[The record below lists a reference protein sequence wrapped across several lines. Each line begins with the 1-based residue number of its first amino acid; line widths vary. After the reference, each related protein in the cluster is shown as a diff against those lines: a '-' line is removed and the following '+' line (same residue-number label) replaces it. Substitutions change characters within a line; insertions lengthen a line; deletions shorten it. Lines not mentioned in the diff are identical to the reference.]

1 MRLVVV
7 ASNWPFPGHTVRAA
21 NVVVFELTRALAAQP
36 GMTIGFLKVGIGLEG
51 KQGPDA
57 EELAGLAALAEAGV
71 DILPEIVLP
80 MRTTQGSPFVKLV
93 KPKPEHFYPYVDH
106 DGGAI
111 ARALA
116 SWNADALMVPWSE
129 WLTAACSTVPVL
141 KFAYYGNPD
150 HKTGYMRT
158 LHDRRLNGWSLGYV
172 RLRIGLSRLEQV
184 HNQIMRR
191 YEILGD
197 VAANDA
203 EYYARRGHPNA
214 FYIQN
219 VWIDR
224 FGERWRERRR
234 ALEQASPLVIIGNVG
249 KLGGTANRYGL
260 DYLGREVLP
269 ELRKRMAPGTF
280 RIEILGSG
288 ELEPGIRAALE
299 GPDVVFRGF
308 VPDIDEAMLAAHV
321 FLCTNNATP
330 FKVGHTRYLHAW
342 TLGSCVVAHRDVSL
356 SMPEIRH
363 EENALLGRDA
373 GDIADLIVRAGQD
386 QALRNRIGSAGWE
399 TYLTRFR
406 AETVAGDIVERLR
419 RRSGRGEFRHND

>member
-21 NVVVFELTRALAAQP
+21 NVVVFELTRALAAQTA
-36 GMTIGFLKVGIGLEG
+36 MTIGFLRVGLEG
-51 KQGPDA
+51 EPRPDA
-57 EELAGLAALAEAGV
+57 DEIAGLAALAEVGV
-71 DILPEIVLP
+71 EILPEIILP
-80 MRTTQGSPFVKLV
+80 VRKTQGSPFIKLLD
-93 KPKPEHFYPYVDH
+93 PKPEHFYPYVDQ
-106 DGGAI
+106 GGAI

-150 HKTGYMRT
+150 HKTGYMRAM
-158 LHDRRLNGWSLGYV
+158 HDRKLNGWNPGYL
-172 RLRIGLSRLEQV
+172 RLRLGLSRLEQV
-184 HNQIMRR
+184 HNQIMLR

-203 EYYARRGHPNA
+203 AYYAQRGHPNA

-224 FGERWRERRR
+224 FGEGWRERRR
-234 ALEQASPLVIIGNVG
+234 ALEQPSPLVIIGNVG

-288 ELEPGIRAALE
+288 ELEPGIRAPLE

-342 TLGSCVVAHRDVSL
+342 TLGSCVIAHRDVSL

-363 EENALLGRDA
+363 GENALLGCDA
-373 GDIADLIVRAGQD
+373 SDIADLIARAGQD
-386 QALRNRIGSAGWE
+386 HALRNQIGSAGWE
-399 TYLTRFR
+399 TYLTKFR
-406 AETVAGDIVERLR
+406 AETVAARIAEQLR
-419 RRSGRGEFRHND
+419 SH

>member
-1 MRLVVV
+1 
-7 ASNWPFPGHTVRAA
+7 
-21 NVVVFELTRALAAQP
+21 LAA
-36 GMTIGFLKVGIGLEG
+36 
-51 KQGPDA
+51 
-57 EELAGLAALAEAGV
+57 AGV
-71 DILPEIVLP
+71 EILPEIVLP
-80 MRTTQGSPFVKLV
+80 VRRSQGSPLAKLLD
-93 KPKPEHFYPYVDH
+93 PKPEHFYPYVDQ
-106 DGGAI
+106 GAPI
-111 ARALA
+111 AKALA
-116 SWNADALMVPWSE
+116 AWNADALMVPWSE

-150 HKTGYMRT
+150 HKTGRMRT
-158 LHDRRLNGWSLGYV
+158 LHDRKLNGWSFGYL
-172 RLRIGLSRLEQV
+172 RLRVGLSRLEQV
-184 HNQIMRR
+184 HNRIMRR
-191 YEILGD
+191 YELLGD

-203 EYYARRGHPNA
+203 AYYAEGGHPNA
-214 FYIQN
+214 FYIRN

-224 FGERWRERRR
+224 FGEGWRERRR
-234 ALEQASPLVIIGNVG
+234 ELEQPGPLVIIGNVG

-288 ELEPGIRAALE
+288 ELEPRIRAALE

-342 TLGSCVVAHRDVSL
+342 TLGSCVVAHRDATL

-363 EENALLGRDA
+363 NETALLGQNA
-373 GDIADLIVRAGQD
+373 SEIADLIVRAGQD
-386 QALRNRIGSAGWE
+386 QTLRDRIGNAGWE
-399 TYLTRFR
+399 AYLAKFK
-406 AETVAGDIVERLR
+406 AETVAKDISEQFR
-419 RRSGRGEFRHND
+419 RYGNQHISS

>member
-1 MRLVVV
+1 MRLVVI
-7 ASNWPFPGHTVRAA
+7 ASNRPFPGHTVRAA
-21 NVVVFELTRALAAQP
+21 NVVVFELTRALAAQS
-36 GMTIGFLKVGIGLEG
+36 GMTIGFLKVGLEG
-51 KQGPDA
+51 EPGPDA
-57 EELAGLAALAEAGV
+57 EEVAGLATLAESGV
-71 DILPEIVLP
+71 DILEEIVLP
-80 MRTTQGSPFVKLV
+80 VQTTQASPLIKLLN
-93 KPKPEHFYPYVDH
+93 PKPEHFYPYVDQG
-106 DGGAI
+106 DAI

-150 HKTGYMRT
+150 HKTGYMRA
-158 LHDRRLNGWSLGYV
+158 LHDRRLNGWSPGYV
-172 RLRIGLSRLEQV
+172 RLRIGLSRLEQM
-184 HNQIMRR
+184 HNQIMHR
-191 YEILGD
+191 YEVLGN

-203 EYYARRGHPNA
+203 RYYARRGHPNA

-224 FGERWRERRR
+224 FGEGWRERRR
-234 ALEQASPLVIIGNVG
+234 ALERPSPLVIIGNVG

-288 ELEPGIRAALE
+288 ELEAGIRALLE

-342 TLGSCVVAHRDVSL
+342 TLGSCVIAHRDVSL
-356 SMPEIRH
+356 SMPEIKH

-373 GDIADLIVRAGQD
+373 GDIANLIVRAGQD

-399 TYLTRFR
+399 IYLRRFK
-406 AETVAGDIVERLR
+406 AETVAEDIVERLHR
-419 RRSGRGEFRHND
+419 HSDGAEFRRHD

>member
-1 MRLVVV
+1 M
-7 ASNWPFPGHTVRAA
+7 RAA
-21 NVVVFELTRALAAQP
+21 NVVVFELTRALAAQT
-36 GMTIGFLKVGIGLEG
+36 GMMIGFLKVSLEG
-51 KQGPDA
+51 EPRADA
-57 EELAGLAALAEAGV
+57 DEVAGLAALAEAGV
-71 DILPEIVLP
+71 EILPQVTLP
-80 MRTTQGSPFVKLV
+80 VRKTKGSPFIKLLD
-93 KPKPEHFYPYVDH
+93 PKPEHFYPYVDQG
-106 DGGAI
+106 DVI
-111 ARALA
+111 AQALA
-116 SWNADALMVPWSE
+116 TWNADALMVPWSE
-129 WLTAACSTVPVL
+129 WLTAACSAVPVL

-158 LHDRRLNGWSLGYV
+158 MHDRKLNGWSLGYV
-172 RLRIGLSRLEQV
+172 RLRLGLSRLEHV
-184 HNQIMRR
+184 HNHVMRR

-203 EYYARRGHPNA
+203 AYYARRGHPNA

-224 FGERWRERRR
+224 FGEGWRERRR
-234 ALEQASPLVIIGNVG
+234 ALEQRAPLVIIGNVG

-260 DYLGREVLP
+260 EYLGREVLP

-288 ELEPGIRAALE
+288 ELEPGIRAPLE

-342 TLGSCVVAHRDVSL
+342 TLGSCVIAHRDVAL

-373 GDIADLIVRAGQD
+373 GDIADLIVRAWQD
-386 QALRNRIGSAGWE
+386 DALRNRIGSAGWK
-399 TYLTRFR
+399 TYLMNFR
-406 AETVAGDIVERLR
+406 AETVAAKIAGQLKTIEAAGDHTKLFHSVTE
-419 RRSGRGEFRHND
+419 E